1 MAKSRRDAAA
11 AAAKWVEVVTAAKSF
26 GTEAQN
32 SATRRENDDDDAL
45 RKAKCIVCW
54 RVDEGVD
61 AEYNGD
67 AGAVVTEHRKMA
79 DAEGGGGGGSGEWS
93 QEHQVRGEEEGG
105 GGGGGG
111 GGGPHKEAASSGFN
125 STCTGM
131 RVHLAIAT
139 L

>member
-1 MAKSRRDAAA
+1 M
-11 AAAKWVEVVTAAKSF
+11 TAAKSF

-79 DAEGGGGGGSGEWS
+79 DAEGGGGGGGGSGEWS
-93 QEHQVRGEEEGG
+93 QEHQVRGEE
-105 GGGGGG
+105 GGG